1 MAYGIYIYIWNIY
14 IYIYMEYIYMEYIYG
29 KYMDIY
35 MDIWG
40 WIEGQTKT
48 LRLNILNSLGLDRG
62 STTGYP
68 RLLLVSE
75 IPFWIKFVGNM
86 QSKACLLD
94 SSLMWRVSFDF
105 GLCFALTG
113 DMLRIQR
120 IKCQCIVYTDK
131 YKMIV
136 YSRPHL
142 KCPAK

>member
-1 MAYGIYIYIWNIY
+1 MGYIYGIYIYGIYIYTWNIY
-14 IYIYMEYIYMEYIYG
+14 IWNIYG

-86 QSKACLLD
+86 QSEACLLD